1 MRQKVEEAL
10 TDCMDRMDRGESLEA
25 CLRSYEGIAAEL
37 RPLLEAAGAV
47 RGQADG
53 VPEYSWEAALSGRA
67 RMQAERA
74 RQAQRRRPLIG
85 WSPFGSLALGGIA
98 AAVVALAV
106 LTLSGAIFDFGG
118 QPSVAR
124 AEGIVASAGTDSM
137 VLTTQ
142 DGRIVVTIGDN
153 TLVLDSNGAVISG
166 DKIVPGRR
174 ARIEF
179 EEEADGITG
188 LKIEVENDDHDD
200 GESHG
205 AEVEFSGVIQSIDGN
220 TLTLET
226 SFGNAVVRIDAGT
239 DVKGTL
245 HVGLAVKI
253 HATLGQSQSYLAREI
268 EAAEVGEDH
277 GDDDVADDDSG
288 PDSSG
293 SAADGSESGG
303 SGSGGSSSDDDET
316 HESGSGSDSDSSHED
331 DTEDHESD

>member
-1 MRQKVEEAL
+1 MKRNIEEAL
-10 TDCMDRMDRGESLEA
+10 GDCLARLDRGESLDS
-25 CLRSYEGIAAEL
+25 CLRSYEGIFEEL

-47 RGQADG
+47 RARAGSVGDY
-53 VPEYSWEAALSGRA
+53 PREAAERGRA
-67 RMQAERA
+67 RMQAERE
-74 RQAQRRRPLIG
+74 RQAQRRRPLLG
-85 WSPFGSLALGGIA
+85 WSPFGSLVVGGVA
-98 AAVVALAV
+98 AAALALAV
-106 LTLSGAIFDFGG
+106 LGLSGTLFDFGG
-118 QPSVAR
+118 QPSVAQ
-124 AEGIVASAGTDSM
+124 AEGIVASAGTDSV
-137 VLTTQ
+137 VLTTA
-142 DGRIVVTIGDN
+142 DGRLVVSIGDK
-153 TLVLDSNGAVISG
+153 TVVLDSNGGVISG
-166 DKIVPGRR
+166 GEIVPGRR

-188 LKIEVENDDHDD
+188 LKIEVEDDDRDD
-200 GESHG
+200 DESHG
-205 AEVEFSGVIQSIDGN
+205 AEVEFSGVIRSIDGN

-226 SFGNAVVRIDAGT
+226 SFGNAVVRIDAAT
-239 DVKGTL
+239 EVKGTL
-245 HVGLAVKI
+245 QVGLAVKI
-253 HATLGQSQSYLAREI
+253 HATLEQSQSYLAREI